1 MILPFKRL
9 LSEGLEPFFLK
20 RLCSLSRPSPQG
32 KFILDTPQFLKIILF
47 RTGEAEGGLSLHPL
61 LP

>member
-20 RLCSLSRPSPQG
+20 RLCSPSRPSPQG
-32 KFILDTPQFLKIILF
+32 KFILDTPQFLKNII
-47 RTGEAEGGLSLHPL
+47 
-61 LP
+61 